1 MNLTDYVFKH
11 TIRGSCTCG
20 KCIDA
25 PEKDIQPEGHTINLT
40 FFEVSNNGATK
51 EELLALVKKEHPELL
66 NGEEWSYINMD
77 IGSQEAALMLIG
89 LGHLV
94 GIWKALTPD
103 TIMPFMPK
111 GIKDQMAGQGMVKLQ
126 VMK

>member
-25 PEKDIQPEGHTINLT
+25 PSESGQPEHGVNLT
-40 FFEVSNNGATK
+40 LFEVSNNGGKK
-51 EELLALVKKEHPELL
+51 EELLPLIEKEHPELL
-66 NGEEWSYINMD
+66 NGEEWSYIQMD
-77 IGSQEAALMLIG
+77 VGSQEAALMLIG
-89 LGHLV
+89 LGHLL

-103 TIMPFMPK
+103 TMMPFMNK
-111 GIKDQMAGQGMVKLQ
+111 EIKNRMAGAGMVKLK
-126 VMK
+126 VVN